1 MTSARPMLERWE
13 DFNLSLA
20 GKNKS
25 KKFVEIVQKYRNA
38 TDIHF
43 VRFLLHESRDI
54 VNEAVRGE
62 SLSIWPG
69 IFPEFPTGNF
79 AGMESA
85 PVLTKEKLPSAIA
98 NRWEWT
104 DLINQSGCAP
114 EIDVFV

>member
-1 MTSARPMLERWE
+1 MTSARPMLERWD

-25 KKFVEIVQKYRNA
+25 KKFLEIVQKYRIA

-43 VRFLLHESRDI
+43 AGFLLHESSDI
-54 VNEAVRGE
+54 VNEALRGE
-62 SLSIWPG
+62 RLSIWLG
-69 IFPEFPTGNF
+69 ILPEFPTGNF
-79 AGMESA
+79 AWMESA

-104 DLINQSGCAP
+104 DLFNQSGCAP
-114 EIDVFV
+114 EIDVFL